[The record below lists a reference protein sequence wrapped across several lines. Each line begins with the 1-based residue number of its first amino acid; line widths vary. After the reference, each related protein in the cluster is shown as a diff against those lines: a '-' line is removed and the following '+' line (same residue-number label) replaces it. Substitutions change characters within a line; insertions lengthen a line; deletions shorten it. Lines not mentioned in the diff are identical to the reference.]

1 MSSFVLVCPALL
13 GERDRRETG
22 QLPPWGDVGH
32 VTRHA
37 CLSVRSVYLC
47 LLPLQIWGRSDRRLA
62 CRVPSAV
69 GHPSGQR
76 RRASGKETDLGPLK
90 CNKTKRNVAR
100 ACHLPLFVTSPNLGS
115 LGRSVAS
122 LSSVCRGATCRVG
135 RGKCDGERRRP
146 RLPRE
151 TERLETWHG
160 RVVYPC
166 LSPLRICG
174 RSGSRLAR
182 RLPFAAG

>member
-1 MSSFVLVCPALL
+1 MDVVRLSSFVLVCPALL
-13 GERDRRETG
+13 GERDRRETDH
-22 QLPPWGDVGH
+22 LPPWGGVCH

-115 LGRSVAS
+115 LGPSVAS
-122 LSSVCRGATCRVG
+122 RLPVCRDGSDVSSRTDLP
-135 RGKCDGERRRP
+135 GKRRTWSLLGETKP
-146 RLPRE
+146 NKTKHE
-151 TERLETWHG
+151 
-160 RVVYPC
+160 RVVYP
-166 LSPLRICG
+166 
-174 RSGSRLAR
+174 RL
-182 RLPFAAG
+182 